1 MTWRRWRRLR
11 VGCSTLGGADVLR
24 LSKECT
30 MPVSRPRIALSRARL
45 SQASPRARLAVAL
58 VAMLA
63 LPGATTAA
71 PVSPAS
77 SPLSAEASDPK
88 LLGWMQ
94 GAPPPE
100 NKRIRYTDDDYFSFP
115 KLRWTACHFRQLM
128 PTVGVSRGPGAAH
141 ALPRRLDDA
150 IDALPFTPTGSNTRM
165 TWAQSLAANYTDG
178 IVVLHDGV
186 VVYERYSGC
195 LDEFGQHG
203 AMSVTKSITGL
214 LGEMLVAEGAID
226 ETQRVG
232 AIIPELKDSAF
243 GDATVKQVLEMTTAL
258 RYSEDYAD
266 PNAEVWAYAAA
277 GSTLP
282 PPAGYTGPRSYYEYL
297 KTVQKQGRHGEA
309 FGYKTINTDALGW
322 IIARHRSIGGAVAA
336 IADLAT
342 HRRRAGR
349 LLHRRFH
356 RHTVRGRRLQC
367 RPARSG
373 PGGTAAARR
382 GQGGRPDRGPRRGDR
397 PDPRRWQHAGLRQG
411 RLSTTIGLELSRH
424 VVDLAQRP
432 RCLHG
437 AWRAWPGAVHR
448 SHRTGSDRAVRLA
461 PGGRQQR
468 E

>member
-1 MTWRRWRRLR
+1 
-11 VGCSTLGGADVLR
+11 
-24 LSKECT
+24 

-165 TWAQSLAANYTDG
+165 TWAQSLSANYTDG

-195 LDEFGQHG
+195 LDEQGQHG

-214 LGEMLVAEGAID
+214 LGEMLVAEGVID

-232 AIIPELKDSAF
+232 AIIPELQGSAF
-243 GDATVKQVLEMTTAL
+243 GDATVKQILEMTTAL

-266 PNAEVWAYAAA
+266 PNAEVWKYSAA

-282 PPAGYTGPRSYYEYL
+282 PPAGYTGPRSYYDYL
-297 KTVQKQGRHGEA
+297 QTVQKQGRHGEA

-322 IIARHRSIGGAVAA
+322 IIARRSGQSVAQLLQSRIWQRIGAEQDAYYTVDSTGTPFAGGGLNAGLRDLARVGQLLLDEGKLDGQIIVPPAA
-336 IADLAT
+336 IA
-342 HRRRAGR
+342 RIRAGGSKPAFAKAGYTQ
-349 LLHRRFH
+349 LPGWSY
-356 RHTVRGRRLQC
+356 RGMWWI
-367 RPARSG
+367 SHN
-373 PGGTAAARR
+373 
-382 GQGGRPDRGPRRGDR
+382 D
-397 PDPRRWQHAGLRQG
+397 
-411 RLSTTIGLELSRH
+411 
-424 VVDLAQRP
+424 
-432 RCLHG
+432 HG
-437 AWRAWPGAVHR
+437 AYMARGVHGQALYIDPTAR
-448 SHRTGSDRAVRLA
+448 VVIARFGSHPVAGNSANDPTTLPAFDVLA
-461 PGGRQQR
+461 RYLMTQR
-468 E
+468 